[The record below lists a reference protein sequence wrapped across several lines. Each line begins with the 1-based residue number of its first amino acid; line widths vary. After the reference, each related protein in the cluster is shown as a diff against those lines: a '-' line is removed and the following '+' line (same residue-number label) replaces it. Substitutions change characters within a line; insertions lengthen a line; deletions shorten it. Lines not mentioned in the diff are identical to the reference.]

1 MVRKTS
7 LFRACDKQL
16 ELGRRTRLMGVVN
29 VTPDSFSDGG
39 RYYATQQ
46 AIERCLQLVREGA
59 DLVDIGGE
67 STRPGSSPVSVTEEL
82 DRILP
87 VIEAVR
93 PKVRGM
99 ISVDTYKAGVAE
111 EVLRAG
117 VDVINDIG
125 SFRFDPRLAEVVA
138 NSAAGVVLMHC
149 RGNPATMHQLRPSA
163 DIIKDVYKG
172 LQTAVNTAYESG
184 IDRDRIVVDPG
195 IGFGKDAVENLQ
207 ILNRIHL
214 LRELGLPVLVGTS
227 RKRFIESILGLPVDQ
242 RLVGT
247 VASAVVAVLKGV
259 HVLRVHDV
267 AEVRQ
272 ATRVVDAIMWEA
284 LPE

>member
-1 MVRKTS
+1 
-7 LFRACDKQL
+7 
-16 ELGRRTRLMGVVN
+16 MGVVN

-39 RYYATQQ
+39 RYYSTQH
-46 AIERCLQLVREGA
+46 AIDRCLQLVGEGA
-59 DLVDIGGE
+59 DLIDIGGE

-93 PKVRGM
+93 PKIRVM
-99 ISVDTYKAGVAE
+99 ISVDTYKARVAE
-111 EVLRAG
+111 EALRAG
-117 VDVINDIG
+117 ANVINDIG
-125 SFRFDPRLAEVVA
+125 SFRFDPQLAEVVA
-138 NSAAGVVLMHC
+138 ESAAGVVLMHC
-149 RGNPATMHQLRPSA
+149 RGTPATMHQLPPSA
-163 DIIKDVYKG
+163 DIIKDVQEG
-172 LQTAVNTAYESG
+172 LQTAVNTAYKLG
-184 IDRDRIVVDPG
+184 IDRGRIVVDPG

-207 ILNRIHL
+207 ILNRMHFL
-214 LRELGLPVLVGTS
+214 KELGLPVMVGTS

-247 VASAVVAVLKGV
+247 VASAVVAVMKGV
-259 HVLRVHDV
+259 HILRVHDV

-272 ATRVVDAIMWEA
+272 ATRVADAIMWEA